1 MIEMKRRNPTCGSPR
16 IAHQIALAWGDVH
29 AFREEIL
36 TFAKLVTPG
45 ESLDAVPADP
55 TDNRILECAVAAGSE
70 VIVSGDKHL
79 LGLGSF
85 RGIEIV
91 SVGEF
96 LQHGPLGN
104 DSVSRTG
111 GPCDSR
117 IPAAHKM
124 HDFGLLI
131 EESQLAAGRVRHV
144 RG

>member
-1 MIEMKRRNPTCGSPR
+1 VNRVTADSNIYISAFLRGGKPLELLEMARAGQSE
-16 IAHQIALAWGDVH
+16 LAVTEDILNEIGRVLGTRFRVPGEDVQ

-45 ESLDAVPADP
+45 EFLDAVPADP

-79 LGLGSF
+79 LGLGNF

-96 LQHGPLGN
+96 LQHGP
-104 DSVSRTG
+104 SRQ
-111 GPCDSR
+111 R
-117 IPAAHKM
+117 
-124 HDFGLLI
+124 
-131 EESQLAAGRVRHV
+131 
-144 RG
+144 